1 MLVRTVGLRISLLS
15 LLCLYEAS
23 ALATDAASPPSRAS
37 FGTPPDPK
45 AFVTL
50 ASQDN
55 MTEVQLGELAMQNTR
70 NPNLL
75 RFAQRMINDHGKANT
90 ELVGIAQQKNLIVA
104 KELDPEHTALVQD
117 LSSKNG
123 PEFDAAYARTM
134 EDAHAKAISLFKR
147 ATKTSDPQLS
157 QFARQMLPMLE
168 EHKRMADKLNPNE
181 K

>member
-15 LLCLYEAS
+15 LLCLYEGS
-23 ALATDAASPPSRAS
+23 ALATDAASPPSRAF

-90 ELVGIAQQKNLIVA
+90 ELVGIAQQKNLIA

-123 PEFDAAYARTM
+123 PEFDAAYAKTM
-134 EDAHAKAISLFKR
+134 EDAHAKAIGLFER

-157 QFARQMLPMLE
+157 QFATQTLPMLE
-168 EHKRMADKLNPNE
+168 EHERMADKLNPN
-181 K
+181 KN

>member
-15 LLCLYEAS
+15 VLCWYVGG
-23 ALATDAASPPSRAS
+23 ALATDAASPPSSAS

-70 NPNLL
+70 NPNVH
-75 RFAQRMINDHGKANT
+75 RFAQRMINDHGKAN
-90 ELVGIAQQKNLIVA
+90 

-117 LSSKNG
+117 LSSRNG
-123 PEFDAAYARTM
+123 PEFDAAYAKTM
-134 EDAHAKAISLFKR
+134 EDAHAKAVSLFKR

-157 QFARQMLPMLE
+157 QFARQTLPMLE
-168 EHKRMADKLNPNE
+168 EHKRMADKLNPN
-181 K
+181 KK

>member
-15 LLCLYEAS
+15 VLCWYVGG
-23 ALATDAASPPSRAS
+23 ALATDAASPPSSAS

-70 NPNLL
+70 NPNVHG
-75 RFAQRMINDHGKANT
+75 FAQRMINDHGKANT
-90 ELVGIAQQKNLIVA
+90 ELAGIAQQKNLIVA

-123 PEFDAAYARTM
+123 PEFDAAYAKTM

-147 ATKTSDPQLS
+147 ATRTSDWELS
-157 QFARQMLPMLE
+157 QFARQTLPTLE
-168 EHKRMADKLNPNE
+168 EHKRMADKLNSNN

>member
-1 MLVRTVGLRISLLS
+1 MFVRTVGLRISLLS
-15 LLCLYEAS
+15 LLCLCEGS
-23 ALATDAASPPSRAS
+23 ALATDAASPPSSTS

-70 NPNLL
+70 NPNVH
-75 RFAQRMINDHGKANT
+75 RFAQRMVNDHGKANT
-90 ELVGIAQQKNLIVA
+90 ELAGIAQQKNLIVA
-104 KELDPEHTALVQD
+104 KELDPEHSALVQD

-123 PEFDAAYARTM
+123 PEFDAAYAKTM
-134 EDAHAKAISLFKR
+134 EDAHAKAISLFRR

-157 QFARQMLPMLE
+157 QFARQTLPMLE
-168 EHKRMADKLNPNE
+168 EHKRMADKLNPN
-181 K
+181 KK

>member
-1 MLVRTVGLRISLLS
+1 MLVRMVGLGVPLLS
-15 LLCLYEAS
+15 LLCLYEGS
-23 ALATDAASPPSRAS
+23 VLTTDAASPPSSAS

-45 AFVTL
+45 VFVTL

-70 NPNLL
+70 NPNVH

-90 ELVGIAQQKNLIVA
+90 ELAGIAQQNNLIVA

-123 PEFDAAYARTM
+123 PEFDAAYAKTM

-157 QFARQMLPMLE
+157 QFARQTLPMLE
-168 EHKRMADKLNPNE
+168 EHKRMADKLNPN
-181 K
+181 KK